1 MTYQHLSQTER
12 HQICI
17 LMKDGKTQSQI
28 ATLMDRHK
36 STISREIARNT
47 GNRGYRP
54 RQACLLAEERSL
66 GSRNAAQI
74 NPKDW
79 GKAVNCLLAQWSP
92 VQIANQVGISHET
105 IYRHVYVDKA
115 AGDNLYQQLRCQNKC
130 KKRYASVHDR
140 RGQIVGR
147 RPISERPA
155 HIETRSQIG
164 HWEGDTVIGAAY
176 KQAVVTLVERKS
188 GYALIAKVSNKTSDL
203 VSQAIIT
210 KLNAVT
216 PLVKTLTFDNGKEFA
231 EHSRIDAAL
240 NSTTYFADP
249 FASWQRGSNENF
261 NGLLRQYIPKKR
273 PLSTVTNKELRMIQ
287 DRLNNR
293 PRKRLGFKTPNE
305 VFMQSLNRVAL
316 RV

>member
-12 HQICI
+12 YQIYI

-28 ATLMDRHK
+28 AQLMNRHK
-36 STISREIARNT
+36 STISRELARNT
-47 GNRGYRP
+47 GGKGYRP
-54 RQACLLAEERSL
+54 RQACLLAQKRSL
-66 GSRNAAQI
+66 GSRNATQI
-74 NPKDW
+74 TLADW
-79 GKAVNCLLAQWSP
+79 NQTVEYLQDQWSP

-105 IYRHVYVDKA
+105 IYRHVYADKA
-115 AGDNLYQQLRCQNKC
+115 AGGTLYQQLRCQKKR
-130 KKRYASVHDR
+130 KKRYASGRDR

-155 HIETRSQIG
+155 HIEARSQIG
-164 HWEGDTVIGAAY
+164 HWEGDTVIGAAHQ
-176 KQAVVTLVERKS
+176 QAIVTLVERKS
-188 GYALIAKVSNKTSDL
+188 GYALITKVKNKTADL
-203 VSQAIIT
+203 VSSAIID
-210 KLNAVT
+210 KLNPLA
-216 PLVKTLTFDNGKEFA
+216 PLVKTMTFDNGKEFA
-231 EHSRIDAAL
+231 QHARIDTAL
-240 NSTTYFADP
+240 QSTTYFADP

-273 PLSTVTNKELRMIQ
+273 PLSTVTDEELRMIETK
-287 DRLNNR
+287 LNNR

>member
-12 HQICI
+12 YQIYI

-36 STISREIARNT
+36 STISRELARNT

-105 IYRHVYVDKA
+105 IYRHVYADKA
-115 AGDNLYQQLRCQNKC
+115 AGGNLYQQLRCQKKR
-130 KKRYASVHDR
+130 KKRYASGRDR

-155 HIETRSQIG
+155 HIETRSQVG

-261 NGLLRQYIPKKR
+261 NSLLRQYIPKKR